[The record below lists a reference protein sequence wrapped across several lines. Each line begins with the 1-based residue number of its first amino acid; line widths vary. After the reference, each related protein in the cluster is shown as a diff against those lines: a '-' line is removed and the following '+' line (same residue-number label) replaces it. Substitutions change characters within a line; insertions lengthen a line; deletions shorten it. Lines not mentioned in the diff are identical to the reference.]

1 MEDMTDLLYFKELYE
16 PLWEELYRETKRQGL
31 KIRSIWMSDIAWQG
45 KSGILNADKLGN
57 DRTFSLADH
66 QSLLAFILT

>member
-1 MEDMTDLLYFKELYE
+1 MTDLYLKELYE

-57 DRTFSLADH
+57 DRTLH
-66 QSLLAFILT
+66 R